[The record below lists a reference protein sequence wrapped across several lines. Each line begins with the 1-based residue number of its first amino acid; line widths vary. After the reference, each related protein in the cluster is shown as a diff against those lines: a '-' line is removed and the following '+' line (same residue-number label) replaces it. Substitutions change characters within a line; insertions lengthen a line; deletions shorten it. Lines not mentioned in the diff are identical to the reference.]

1 MAHWRQLNGPH
12 RGEKE
17 VHVAGPR
24 QEFKDPHGMAVHMR
38 TWSTFGAF
46 VLSHSR
52 ICEVRA
58 SHNESTESVA
68 VVVFTGASVA
78 HCGKFELETLKLL
91 ETNVLKI
98 LKKGCKKD
106 LNCVSFSSTF
116 R

>member
-1 MAHWRQLNGPH
+1 MAHWSQLNGPH
-12 RGEKE
+12 RCEKE
-17 VHVAGPR
+17 VYVAGLR
-24 QEFKDPHGMAVHMR
+24 QEFKDPHVMAVHMG

-58 SHNESTESVA
+58 SHNESTACVA

-78 HCGKFELETLKLL
+78 HCWKIEWETLKLL

-98 LKKGCKKD
+98 
-106 LNCVSFSSTF
+106 
-116 R
+116 